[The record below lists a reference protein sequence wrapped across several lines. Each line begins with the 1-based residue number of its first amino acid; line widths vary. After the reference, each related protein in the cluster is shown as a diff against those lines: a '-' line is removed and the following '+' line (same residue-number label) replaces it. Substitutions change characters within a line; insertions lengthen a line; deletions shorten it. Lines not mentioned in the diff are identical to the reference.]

1 MYALVYD
8 ENDPQQ
14 PLMEVISLH
23 KTREAAERALTK
35 RMKRL
40 DKRVWECDTRIVWI
54 AQRVR
59 PMDLVAPKDV
69 ATWRPG
75 EAIPFGE
82 QFSDAD

>member
-1 MYALVYD
+1 
-8 ENDPQQ
+8 
-14 PLMEVISLH
+14 
-23 KTREAAERALTK
+23 
-35 RMKRL
+35 MKRL

-59 PMDLVAPKDV
+59 PMDLVSPKDV